1 MLCQWARSN
10 EAVID
15 AIYAEKRNLKLE
27 NRYGFTIVGCVAKI
41 FVPAIGSR

>member
-15 AIYAEKRNLKLE
+15 AIYAERNLKLE
-27 NRYGFTIVGCVAKI
+27 KQVWLYAIVGCVAK
-41 FVPAIGSR
+41 FCTRYW